1 MDGVRCLRPVACRLN
16 PTTCKCRCRCR
27 CRCLDCFLSL
37 DARWGFIVIN
47 GHTVVLGL
55 THVFSGWALT
65 YCEKAAKSWLRESNH
80 APAAQQTPPLRLTWE
95 LPRWNF
101 VTLPDQEKNDI
112 HVALVCNPALLPWRY
127 KQKCSSCCLRG
138 SISPTIHPSLCREDQ
153 QENWAWGIWDRS
165 FRLCKKNYGL

>member
-1 MDGVRCLRPVACRLN
+1 MQVQVQVCPL
-16 PTTCKCRCRCR
+16 
-27 CRCLDCFLSL
+27 LDCFLSL

-80 APAAQQTPPLRLTWE
+80 APAAQQTPPRPPPRLLRPTWE
-95 LPRWNF
+95 LPRWYF

-138 SISPTIHPSLCREDQ
+138 SISPTIHSSLCQKISRKTEREGS
-153 QENWAWGIWDRS
+153 GIDHSASAKRIMVYNCHTE
-165 FRLCKKNYGL
+165 L